1 MKKEKQC
8 CGSCCWFKY
17 EDTDG
22 NGMCVSRYNEYLSN
36 PRHCSDGACKGY
48 VSVEEMRHHVAVLIQ
63 ANRWRRDQNVP
74 SIYRMVNQKEF
85 GRAIDFAIDYIKTF
99 MEL

>member
-1 MKKEKQC
+1 MKQDKC
-8 CGSCCWFKY
+8 CGSCCWMIG
-17 EDTDG
+17 EDHIG
-22 NGMCVSRYNEYLSN
+22 QGMCAKIFAEMVYCGDKCHGDQFISRE
-36 PRHCSDGACKGY
+36 D
-48 VSVEEMRHHVAVLIQ
+48 MRHHVAVLIQ

-85 GRAIDFAIDYIKTF
+85 GRAIDFAVLYCKTF